1 MAIIKWEQNLS
12 VGVDK
17 FDTHHKKLVDLIN
30 KLHDAMSQGKG
41 AETIGSVLDELIK
54 YTQYHFAEEE
64 KLMTLHKYPDLEK
77 HKAEHVALT
86 KKAVELQQQQKGGHI
101 AITLPVMSFLKDW
114 LTKHINGTDKKYGPF
129 LNGKG
134 VK

>member
-30 KLHDAMSQGKG
+30 KLHDAMSTGKG
-41 AETIGSVLDELIK
+41 AETIGSVLDDLIK

-77 HKAEHVALT
+77 HKAEHVDR
-86 KKAVELQQQQKGGHI
+86 KSV
-101 AITLPVMSFLKDW
+101 V
-114 LTKHINGTDKKYGPF
+114 
-129 LNGKG
+129 
-134 VK
+134 

>member
-1 MAIIKWEQNLS
+1 MAIIKWDQNLS
-12 VGVDK
+12 VSVEK

-30 KLHDAMSQGKG
+30 KLHDAMSAGKG

-64 KLMTLHKYPDLEK
+64 KLMTLHKYPELEK

-114 LTKHINGTDKKYGPF
+114 LTKHINGTDKKYGAF
-129 LNGKG
+129 FNAKG
-134 VK
+134 IK